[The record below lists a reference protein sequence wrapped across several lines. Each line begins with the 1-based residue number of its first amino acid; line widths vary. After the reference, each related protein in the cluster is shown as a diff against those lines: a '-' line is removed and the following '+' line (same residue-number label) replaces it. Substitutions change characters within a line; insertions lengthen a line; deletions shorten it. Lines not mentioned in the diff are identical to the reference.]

1 MICHIRHG
9 MPDVA
14 YADKTRH
21 RRISQPARALDV
33 GCGVTAL
40 SDLRGAALHSSLAN
54 YRVVNFLF
62 RLPDAV
68 FHIHIVWRIHHDR
81 QLAVVTQHS
90 SIAQIRGDKFLLFFA
105 IRAGHHR
112 GNRGTDFIKDI
123 IIIAPA
129 FQRFAFQLPAETMQ
143 IAIDFQ
149 RLAD

>member
-1 MICHIRHG
+1 MMCHIRHV

-14 YADKTRH
+14 YADKTRQ
-21 RRISQPARALDV
+21 RRISQPAWALDV

-40 SDLRGAALHSSLAN
+40 FDLRGAALHGSLAD

-90 SIAQIRGDKFLLFFA
+90 SIAQIRGDKFLLFLA
-105 IRAGHHR
+105 IRAEIGR
-112 GNRGTDFIKDI
+112 ASCRE
-123 IIIAPA
+123 
-129 FQRFAFQLPAETMQ
+129 RV
-143 IAIDFQ
+143 
-149 RLAD
+149 